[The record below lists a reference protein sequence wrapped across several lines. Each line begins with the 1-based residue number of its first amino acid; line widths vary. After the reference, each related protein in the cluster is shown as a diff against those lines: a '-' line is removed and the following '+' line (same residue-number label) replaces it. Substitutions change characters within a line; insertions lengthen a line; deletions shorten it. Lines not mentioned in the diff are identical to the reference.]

1 MALSLCG
8 QAYHVGD
15 LYTAPDGSKGIVFFI
30 LPDGSG
36 GWVAALNDASTGCKW
51 GEAIDVPEIPNL
63 MYGILNYQQA
73 NYDTAGYQKTA
84 FIRAFQNNSQ
94 TYAAGKVDFANGWYL
109 PSPAQLSILFAQR
122 PIINDAILNAGGS
135 LMNDGWYWTSS
146 ESDYQNACAVHFG
159 GSGSNARGD
168 FRFNQNKSVNC
179 KVRAIR
185 SFSYGNEPIQISYL
199 WNTGD
204 TTPDIT
210 VSPTQTT
217 TYTVTVSA
225 SNGCADT
232 VEHTIVVYTR
242 DTVTFNET
250 ACDEFEWNGQTY
262 TQSGDYTFI
271 YPMPGVC
278 DSVVILHLTVDHTPQ
293 ATISVSADTICEGN
307 DVMLQASAVSAT
319 PVFYVPTVAVGDI
332 LCTDNS
338 IVKPSDWPVAGKT
351 AMGIV
356 FYVDNTG
363 EHGWAVHLQDQ
374 DYGYQ
379 WGGYGSDIPNLTNY
393 TMTHDALYDFDGY
406 YNTQVTRNYGNSN
419 VYRTVWMVDFN
430 NGWYVPALGQLN
442 VLVSEILVLNAS
454 LQIVNGIP
462 FPMDK
467 NYSYWSSTEYN
478 QNYVWAIFGY
488 GQVRYDLKQNS
499 YYNNHRLRSVRDF

>member
-1 MALSLCG
+1 
-8 QAYHVGD
+8 
-15 LYTAPDGSKGIVFFI
+15 
-30 LPDGSG
+30 
-36 GWVAALNDASTGCKW
+36 
-51 GEAIDVPEIPNL
+51 
-63 MYGILNYQQA
+63 
-73 NYDTAGYQKTA
+73 
-84 FIRAFQNNSQ
+84 
-94 TYAAGKVDFANGWYL
+94 
-109 PSPAQLSILFAQR
+109 
-122 PIINDAILNAGGS
+122 
-135 LMNDGWYWTSS
+135 MNDGWYWTSS

-271 YPMPGVC
+271 YPMPGGC